1 MNAGV
6 SITPCPVVSRP
17 ERAFVLLSVAL
28 TSNIG
33 GTLEM
38 IAPLASKQ
46 SSWRKTGSPWQAC
59 YWTALAVVFTWAI
72 WQRFALPLTPIAD
85 PDTWGYLSP
94 ALRKLTGAEFGH
106 SHGRNF
112 LYPGFLY
119 FVLRCFGDFR
129 AIGVVQHLLGLA
141 AGGLFLLTW
150 RHLRVFV
157 PASLVNPSLHNAFG
171 LAGTAIY
178 LLASDT
184 IRIETQLRP
193 EGVCAFLISI
203 SLYFAIQFVS
213 CSFLEHRRTGTVVC
227 GSATVLTLLLLASAK
242 PSFWFA
248 AIVIMVPVTTFFLRS
263 NWGRQKI
270 ALGLGIALIASL
282 VLWPERILS
291 RKDEASQ
298 TFLPTMLFVIHAD
311 LIRDQMAADLQEH
324 ASLPYSTDWLE
335 RVYVALNSE
344 IAKSETNY
352 PGHYPS
358 LQFDPE
364 YLWFDPSSIT
374 TQLRREFGSNISALC
389 DFYRFYYW
397 RTWQRRPFRALQ
409 KVARQFSIYYYPD
422 CPAYAAMKIWPLMD
436 VYERAVT
443 SLDSEEYRKIARSLP
458 ALTDFMQRTK
468 SLAENAPATKQ
479 QPILRAALADLAVSY
494 MSLLLLALIL
504 SAIIFWKQARWR
516 RLRWLAALVFFG
528 SAYNAAS
535 CLEVAIV
542 NSLEVHRYI
551 TVQMYATLLTQFL
564 AFWLILEFA
573 LDITK
578 HRDTIAGDL
587 VAPL

>member
-1 MNAGV
+1 MMAQ
-6 SITPCPVVSRP
+6 
-17 ERAFVLLSVAL
+17 
-28 TSNIG
+28 
-33 GTLEM
+33 
-38 IAPLASKQ
+38 LASRQ
-46 SSWRKTGSPWQAC
+46 SFRPGKDLLWPIC
-59 YWTALAVVFTWAI
+59 YWATVAFIFAWAV
-72 WQRFALPLTPIAD
+72 WQRFKLPLNPIAD

-106 SHGRNF
+106 SQSRNF

-119 FVLRCFGDFR
+119 LVLRCFGDFR

-150 RHLRVFV
+150 RRVRAFV
-157 PASLVNPSLHNAFG
+157 PDSLVNPSLHDAFG
-171 LAGTAIY
+171 LAGAAIY

-184 IRIETQLRP
+184 IQTETQLRP
-193 EGVCAFLISI
+193 EGVCAFLVSI
-203 SLYFAIQFVS
+203 NLYFAVQFVS
-213 CSFLEHRRTGTVVC
+213 CSFLEHRRTGAIVC
-227 GSATVLTLLLLASAK
+227 GSATVLTSLLLASAK

-248 AIVIMVPVTTFFLRS
+248 AIVVMVPVTAFFFRH
-263 NWGRQKI
+263 NWWRQKI
-270 ALGLGIALIASL
+270 ALGLAIAVTAAL
-282 VLWPERILS
+282 VLWPERILNS
-291 RKDEASQ
+291 KDAESQ

-311 LIRDQMAADLQEH
+311 LIRDQMAEDLKENAH
-324 ASLPYSTDWLE
+324 LPYSRAWLE
-335 RVYVALNSE
+335 RVYAALNSE
-344 IAKSETNY
+344 IGKSQTNY

-358 LQFDPE
+358 LKFNPE

-374 TQLRREFGSNISALC
+374 TQLRREFGSNVSALC

-422 CPAYAAMKIWPLMD
+422 CPAYAPMKIWPLMD

-443 SLDSEEYRKIARSLP
+443 SLDSEDYRKIARSLP
-458 ALTDFMQRTK
+458 VLTEFMQRTK

-479 QPILRAALADLAVSY
+479 QGLLRHVLADLAVSY
-494 MSLLLLALIL
+494 LSLLLLALIL

-516 RLRWLAALVFFG
+516 RLRWLAAFVLFG

-573 LDITK
+573 LDITQR
-578 HRDTIAGDL
+578 RDTIARDL
-587 VAPL
+587 VAPS

>member
-1 MNAGV
+1 MAQ
-6 SITPCPVVSRP
+6 
-17 ERAFVLLSVAL
+17 
-28 TSNIG
+28 
-33 GTLEM
+33 
-38 IAPLASKQ
+38 LASRQ
-46 SSWRKTGSPWQAC
+46 SFRPGRDLLWPIC
-59 YWTALAVVFTWAI
+59 YWAPVAFIFAWAV
-72 WQRFALPLTPIAD
+72 WQRFKLPLNPIAD

-106 SHGRNF
+106 SQSRNF

-119 FVLRCFGDFR
+119 LVLRCFGDFR

-150 RHLRVFV
+150 RRVRAFV
-157 PASLVNPSLHNAFG
+157 SDSLVNPSLHDAFG
-171 LAGTAIY
+171 LAGAAIY

-184 IRIETQLRP
+184 IRTETQLRP

-203 SLYFAIQFVS
+203 NLYFAVQFIS
-213 CSFLEHRRTGTVVC
+213 CSFLEHRRTGAIVC
-227 GSATVLTLLLLASAK
+227 GSATVLTSLLLASAK

-248 AIVIMVPVTTFFLRS
+248 AIVVMVPVTAFFFRQ
-263 NWGRQKI
+263 NWWRQKI
-270 ALGLGIALIASL
+270 ALGLAIAVTAAL

-291 RKDEASQ
+291 RKDAESQ
-298 TFLPTMLFVIHAD
+298 TFLPAMLFVIHAD
-311 LIRDQMAADLQEH
+311 LIRDQMAEDLKENAH
-324 ASLPYSTDWLE
+324 LPYSREWLE
-335 RVYVALNSE
+335 RVYAVLNSE
-344 IAKSETNY
+344 IGKSQTNY

-358 LQFDPE
+358 LKFNPE

-374 TQLRREFGSNISALC
+374 TQLRREFGSNVSALC

-409 KVARQFSIYYYPD
+409 KVARQFSIYYYPN
-422 CPAYAAMKIWPLMD
+422 CPAYAPMKIWPLMD

-443 SLDSEEYRKIARSLP
+443 SLDSEDYRKIARSLP

-479 QPILRAALADLAVSY
+479 QGLLRHVLADLAVSY
-494 MSLLLLALIL
+494 LSLLLLALIL

-516 RLRWLAALVFFG
+516 RLRWLAAFVLFG

-542 NSLEVHRYI
+542 NSLEVHRYS
-551 TVQMYATLLTQFL
+551 TVQLYATLLTQFL

-573 LDITK
+573 LDITRRR
-578 HRDTIAGDL
+578 HTIARDL

>member
-1 MNAGV
+1 MMAQ
-6 SITPCPVVSRP
+6 
-17 ERAFVLLSVAL
+17 
-28 TSNIG
+28 
-33 GTLEM
+33 
-38 IAPLASKQ
+38 LASRQ
-46 SSWRKTGSPWQAC
+46 SFRPGKDLLWPIC
-59 YWTALAVVFTWAI
+59 YWATVAFIFAWAV
-72 WQRFALPLTPIAD
+72 WQRFKLPLSPIAD

-94 ALRKLTGAEFGH
+94 ALRKLTGTEFGH
-106 SHGRNF
+106 TQSRNF

-119 FVLRCFGDFR
+119 LVLRCFGDFR

-150 RHLRVFV
+150 RRLRAFV
-157 PASLVNPSLHNAFG
+157 PDSLVNPSLHDAFG
-171 LAGTAIY
+171 LAGAAIY

-184 IRIETQLRP
+184 IRTETQLRP

-203 SLYFAIQFVS
+203 NLYFALQFVS
-213 CSFLEHRRTGTVVC
+213 CSFLEHRRTCAFVC
-227 GSATVLTLLLLASAK
+227 GSATVLTSLLLASAK

-248 AIVIMVPVTTFFLRS
+248 AIVVMVPVVAFFFRQ
-263 NWGRQKI
+263 NWWRQKI
-270 ALGLGIALIASL
+270 ALGLAIAVTAAL

-291 RKDEASQ
+291 RKDAESQ

-311 LIRDQMAADLQEH
+311 LIRDQMAEDLKENAH
-324 ASLPYSTDWLE
+324 LPYSREWLE
-335 RVYVALNSE
+335 RVYAALNSE
-344 IAKSETNY
+344 IGKSQTNY

-358 LQFDPE
+358 LKFNPE

-374 TQLRREFGSNISALC
+374 TQLRRQFGSNVSALC

-409 KVARQFSIYYYPD
+409 KVARQFSIYYYPN
-422 CPAYAAMKIWPLMD
+422 CPAYAPMKIWPLMD

-443 SLDSEEYRKIARSLP
+443 SLDSEDYRKIARSLP

-468 SLAENAPATKQ
+468 SLAGNAPATKQ
-479 QPILRAALADLAVSY
+479 QGLLRHVLTDLAVSY
-494 MSLLLLALIL
+494 LSLLLLALI
-504 SAIIFWKQARWR
+504 STAIIFWKQARWR
-516 RLRWLAALVFFG
+516 RLRWLAAFVLFG

-542 NSLEVHRYI
+542 NSLEVHRYS

-573 LDITK
+573 LDITQR
-578 HRDTIAGDL
+578 RDA
-587 VAPL
+587 

>member
-1 MNAGV
+1 M
-6 SITPCPVVSRP
+6 PCPVVSRP

-344 IAKSETNY
+344 IAKSQTNY

-358 LQFDPE
+358 LKFNPE

-374 TQLRREFGSNISALC
+374 TQLRREFGSNVSALC

-409 KVARQFSIYYYPD
+409 KVACQFSIYYYPD
-422 CPAYAAMKIWPLMD
+422 CPAYAPMKIWPLMD

>member
-1 MNAGV
+1 MMAQ
-6 SITPCPVVSRP
+6 
-17 ERAFVLLSVAL
+17 
-28 TSNIG
+28 
-33 GTLEM
+33 
-38 IAPLASKQ
+38 LASNQ
-46 SSWRKTGSPWQAC
+46 SSWRKTGSLWQAC

-85 PDTWGYLSP
+85 PDTWDYLSP

-106 SHGRNF
+106 THGRNF

-129 AIGVVQHLLGLA
+129 AIGVVQHLLVLA

-150 RHLRVFV
+150 RRLRVFV
-157 PASLVNPSLHNAFG
+157 PDSLVNPSPHDAFG

>member
-1 MNAGV
+1 MMAQ
-6 SITPCPVVSRP
+6 
-17 ERAFVLLSVAL
+17 
-28 TSNIG
+28 
-33 GTLEM
+33 
-38 IAPLASKQ
+38 LASRQ
-46 SSWRKTGSPWQAC
+46 SFRTGRDLLWPIC
-59 YWTALAVVFTWAI
+59 YWATVAFIFAWAV
-72 WQRFALPLTPIAD
+72 WQRFKLPLNPITD

-106 SHGRNF
+106 TQSRNF

-119 FVLRCFGDFR
+119 LVLRCFGDFR

-150 RHLRVFV
+150 RRLRVFV
-157 PASLVNPSLHNAFG
+157 PDSLVNPSLHDAFG

-203 SLYFAIQFVS
+203 NLYFAVQFIS
-213 CSFLEHRRTGTVVC
+213 CSFLEHRRTSAIVC
-227 GSATVLTLLLLASAK
+227 GNATVLTSFLLASAK

-248 AIVIMVPVTTFFLRS
+248 AIVVMVPVTAFFFRQ
-263 NWGRQKI
+263 NWWRQKI
-270 ALGLGIALIASL
+270 ALGLAIAVTAAL

-291 RKDEASQ
+291 RKDAESQ

-311 LIRDQMAADLQEH
+311 LIRDQMAEDLKENAH
-324 ASLPYSTDWLE
+324 LPYSREWLE
-335 RVYVALNSE
+335 RVYAVLNSE
-344 IAKSETNY
+344 IGKSQTNY

-358 LQFDPE
+358 LKFNPE

-374 TQLRREFGSNISALC
+374 TQLRREFGSTVSALC

-409 KVARQFSIYYYPD
+409 KVARQFSIYYYPN
-422 CPAYAAMKIWPLMD
+422 CPAYAPMKIWPLMD

-458 ALTDFMQRTK
+458 ALADLMQRTK

-479 QPILRAALADLAVSY
+479 QGLLRHVLADLAVSY
-494 MSLLLLALIL
+494 LSLLLLVLIL

-516 RLRWLAALVFFG
+516 RLRWLAAFVLFG

-551 TVQMYATLLTQFL
+551 TVQLYATLLTQFL

-573 LDITK
+573 LDITQHK
-578 HRDTIAGDL
+578 RA
-587 VAPL
+587 VV

>member
-1 MNAGV
+1 MMGQ
-6 SITPCPVVSRP
+6 
-17 ERAFVLLSVAL
+17 
-28 TSNIG
+28 
-33 GTLEM
+33 
-38 IAPLASKQ
+38 LASRQ
-46 SSWRKTGSPWQAC
+46 SFRPGKDLLWPIC
-59 YWTALAVVFTWAI
+59 YWATVAFIFAWAV
-72 WQRFALPLTPIAD
+72 WQRFKLPLDPIAD

-106 SHGRNF
+106 SQGRNF

-119 FVLRCFGDFR
+119 LVLRGFGDFR

-150 RHLRVFV
+150 RRLRVFV
-157 PASLVNPSLHNAFG
+157 PDSLVNPSLHDAFG

-184 IRIETQLRP
+184 NRTETQLRP

-203 SLYFAIQFVS
+203 NLYFAVQFIS
-213 CSFLEHRRTGTVVC
+213 CSVLEHRRTGAIVY
-227 GSATVLTLLLLASAK
+227 GSATVLTSLLLGSAK

-248 AIVIMVPVTTFFLRS
+248 AIVVMVPVVAFFLRQ
-263 NWGRQKI
+263 NWWRQKI
-270 ALGLGIALIASL
+270 ALGLAIAVTAAL
-282 VLWPERILS
+282 VLWPECILS
-291 RKDEASQ
+291 RKDAESQ

-311 LIRDQMAADLQEH
+311 LIRDQMAEDLKENAH
-324 ASLPYSTDWLE
+324 LPYSREWLE
-335 RVYVALNSE
+335 RVYAALDSE
-344 IAKSETNY
+344 IGKSQTNY

-358 LQFDPE
+358 LKFNPE

-374 TQLRREFGSNISALC
+374 TQLRREFGSNVSALC

-422 CPAYAAMKIWPLMD
+422 CPAYASMKIWPLMD
-436 VYERAVT
+436 VYERAAT
-443 SLDSEEYRKIARSLP
+443 SLDSEDYRKIARSLP

-468 SLAENAPATKQ
+468 SLAENAPAIKQ
-479 QPILRAALADLAVSY
+479 QGLLRHVLADLAVSY
-494 MSLLLLALIL
+494 LSLLLLALIL
-504 SAIIFWKQARWR
+504 STIIFWKQARWR
-516 RLRWLAALVFFG
+516 RLKWLAVLVLFG

-551 TVQMYATLLTQFL
+551 TVQMYSTLLTQFL

-573 LDITK
+573 LDITQR
-578 HRDTIAGDL
+578 RDTMARDL
-587 VAPL
+587 VAPS

>member
-1 MNAGV
+1 
-6 SITPCPVVSRP
+6 
-17 ERAFVLLSVAL
+17 
-28 TSNIG
+28 
-33 GTLEM
+33 M
-38 IAPLASKQ
+38 IAQLATSE
-46 SSWRKTGSPWQAC
+46 SSQLKSNSVWRLC
-59 YWTALAVVFTWAI
+59 YWTALAFIFTWAV
-72 WQRFALPLTPIAD
+72 WQRFALPLDPIAD

-106 SHGRNF
+106 TQSRNF

-119 FVLRCFGDFR
+119 LVLRCFGDFR

-150 RHLRVFV
+150 RRLRVFV
-157 PASLVNPSLHNAFG
+157 PDSLVNPSLHDAFG

-184 IRIETQLRP
+184 NRTETQLRP

-203 SLYFAIQFVS
+203 NLYFAVQFIS
-213 CSFLEHRRTGTVVC
+213 CSFLERRRTDAVVC
-227 GSATVLTLLLLASAK
+227 GNAIVLTSLLLGSAK

-248 AIVIMVPVTTFFLRS
+248 AIVVMVPVVAFFLRQ
-263 NWGRQKI
+263 NWWRQKI
-270 ALGLGIALIASL
+270 ALGLAIAVTAAL

-291 RKDEASQ
+291 RKDAESQ

-311 LIRDQMAADLQEH
+311 LIRDQMAEDLKENAH
-324 ASLPYSTDWLE
+324 LPYSREWLE
-335 RVYVALNSE
+335 RVYAALDSE
-344 IAKSETNY
+344 IGKSQTNY

-358 LQFDPE
+358 LKFNPE

-374 TQLRREFGSNISALC
+374 TQLRREFGSNVSALC

-422 CPAYAAMKIWPLMD
+422 CPAYAPMKIWPLMD
-436 VYERAVT
+436 VYERAAT
-443 SLDSEEYRKIARSLP
+443 SLDSEDYRKIARSLP

-468 SLAENAPATKQ
+468 SLAENAPAIKQ
-479 QPILRAALADLAVSY
+479 QGLLRHVLADLAVSY
-494 MSLLLLALIL
+494 LSLLLLALIL
-504 SAIIFWKQARWR
+504 STIIFWKQARWR
-516 RLRWLAALVFFG
+516 RLKWLAALVLFG

-551 TVQMYATLLTQFL
+551 TVQMYSTLLTQFL

-573 LDITK
+573 LDITQR
-578 HRDTIAGDL
+578 RDTMARDL
-587 VAPL
+587 VAPS

>member
-1 MNAGV
+1 
-6 SITPCPVVSRP
+6 
-17 ERAFVLLSVAL
+17 
-28 TSNIG
+28 
-33 GTLEM
+33 M
-38 IAPLASKQ
+38 IAPLASNQ
-46 SSWRKTGSPWQAC
+46 SPWRKAGSLWRTF
-59 YWTALAVVFTWAI
+59 YWTALALVFTWAI

-106 SHGRNF
+106 SQGRNF
-112 LYPGFLY
+112 LYPAFLY
-119 FVLRCFGDFR
+119 VVLRCFSDFR
-129 AIGVVQHLLGLA
+129 AIGIGQHLLGLT

-150 RHLRVFV
+150 RRLRAFV
-157 PASLVNPSLHNAFG
+157 SNSLVNPSLHDALG

-184 IRIETQLRP
+184 TRIETQLRP
-193 EGVCAFLISI
+193 EGICAFLISI
-203 SLYFAIQFVS
+203 NLYFAVQFIS
-213 CSFLEHRRTGTVVC
+213 CSFLERRRTGAVVC
-227 GSATVLTLLLLASAK
+227 GSATVLTSLLLASTK

-248 AIVIMVPVTTFFLRS
+248 AIVVMVPVAAFFLRP

-270 ALGLGIALIASL
+270 ALGLGMALIASL

-291 RKDEASQ
+291 RKDEASR

-311 LIRDQMAADLQEH
+311 LIRDQMAADLKEH
-324 ASLPYSTDWLE
+324 AGLPYSTEWLE
-335 RVYVALNSE
+335 RVYAALNSE
-344 IAKSETNY
+344 IAKSGAKY

-358 LQFDPE
+358 LKFDPE

-374 TQLRREFGSNISALC
+374 TQLRREFGSNVSALC

-397 RTWQRRPFRALQ
+397 RTWQRRPSRALR
-409 KVARQFSIYYYPD
+409 KVARQFSIYYFPA
-422 CPAYAAMKIWPLMD
+422 CPAYTPMKIWPLMD
-436 VYERAVT
+436 VYGRAVI
-443 SLDSEEYRKIARSLP
+443 SLDSEDYRKIARSLP
-458 ALTDFMQRTK
+458 TLADFMQRTK

-479 QPILRAALADLAVSY
+479 QGLLRHALADLAVSY
-494 MSLLLLALIL
+494 LSLLLLALIL

-516 RLRWLAALVFFG
+516 RLKWLAALVLFG

-551 TVQMYATLLTQFL
+551 TVQMYATLLTQLL
-564 AFWLILEFA
+564 ALWLIFEFA
-573 LDITK
+573 LDITQQK
-578 HRDTIAGDL
+578 RAVI
-587 VAPL
+587 

>member
-1 MNAGV
+1 
-6 SITPCPVVSRP
+6 
-17 ERAFVLLSVAL
+17 
-28 TSNIG
+28 
-33 GTLEM
+33 M
-38 IAPLASKQ
+38 IAPLASNQ
-46 SSWRKTGSPWQAC
+46 SSWRKTGSLWQAC

-106 SHGRNF
+106 SQGRNF

-119 FVLRCFGDFR
+119 LVLRCFGDFR

-150 RHLRVFV
+150 RRVRAFV
-157 PASLVNPSLHNAFG
+157 PDSLVSPSLHDGLG
-171 LAGTAIY
+171 LAGAAIY

-203 SLYFAIQFVS
+203 NLYFAVQFVS
-213 CSFLEHRRTGTVVC
+213 CSFLERRRTGAIVC
-227 GSATVLTLLLLASAK
+227 GSATVFGSLLLASVRGN
-242 PSFWFA
+242 FWFA
-248 AIVIMVPVTTFFLRS
+248 AIIVMVPVVAFFLRQ

-270 ALGLGIALIASL
+270 GLGIAIVLSAML

-311 LIRDQMAADLQEH
+311 LIRDQMAADLKEH

-335 RVYVALNSE
+335 HVYVALNNE
-344 IAKSETNY
+344 IAKSQTNY

-358 LQFDPE
+358 LNFNPE

-374 TQLRREFGSNISALC
+374 TQLRRGFGSNVSALC
-389 DFYRFYYW
+389 AFYRFYYW
-397 RTWQRRPFRALQ
+397 RTWQRRPLCALQ
-409 KVARQFSIYYYPD
+409 KVARQFSIYYFPK
-422 CPAYAAMKIWPLMD
+422 CPAYTPMKIWPLMD
-436 VYERAVT
+436 VYERAVI

-458 ALTDFMQRTK
+458 ALADFMQRTK
-468 SLAENAPATKQ
+468 SLAENAPTTKQ
-479 QPILRAALADLAVSY
+479 QRLLRDALADLAVSY

-516 RLRWLAALVFFG
+516 SLRWLAALVLFG

-573 LDITK
+573 LDVTQHK
-578 HRDTIAGDL
+578 RA
-587 VAPL
+587 VV

>member
-1 MNAGV
+1 MGQ
-6 SITPCPVVSRP
+6 
-17 ERAFVLLSVAL
+17 
-28 TSNIG
+28 
-33 GTLEM
+33 
-38 IAPLASKQ
+38 LASRQ
-46 SSWRKTGSPWQAC
+46 SFRPGKDLLWPIC
-59 YWTALAVVFTWAI
+59 YWATVAFIFAWAVWR
-72 WQRFALPLTPIAD
+72 RFKLPLDPIAD

-106 SHGRNF
+106 SQGRNF

-119 FVLRCFGDFR
+119 LVLRGFGDFR

-150 RHLRVFV
+150 RRLRVFV
-157 PASLVNPSLHNAFG
+157 PDSLVNPSFHAAFG

-184 IRIETQLRP
+184 NRTETQLRP

-203 SLYFAIQFVS
+203 NLYFAVQFIS
-213 CSFLEHRRTGTVVC
+213 CSFLEHRRTSAVVC
-227 GSATVLTLLLLASAK
+227 GNAIVLTSLLLGSAK

-248 AIVIMVPVTTFFLRS
+248 AIVVMVPVVAFFLRQ
-263 NWGRQKI
+263 NWWRQKI
-270 ALGLGIALIASL
+270 ALGLAIAVTAAL
-282 VLWPERILS
+282 VLWPECILS
-291 RKDEASQ
+291 RKDAESQ

-311 LIRDQMAADLQEH
+311 LIRDQMAEDLKENAH
-324 ASLPYSTDWLE
+324 LPYSREWLE
-335 RVYVALNSE
+335 RVYAALDSE
-344 IAKSETNY
+344 IGKSQTNY

-358 LQFDPE
+358 LKFNPE

-374 TQLRREFGSNISALC
+374 TQLRREFGSNVSALC

-422 CPAYAAMKIWPLMD
+422 CPAYASMKIWPLMD
-436 VYERAVT
+436 VYERAAT
-443 SLDSEEYRKIARSLP
+443 SLDSEDYRKIARSLP

-468 SLAENAPATKQ
+468 SLAENAPAIKQ
-479 QPILRAALADLAVSY
+479 QGLLRHVLADLAVSY
-494 MSLLLLALIL
+494 LSLLLLALIL
-504 SAIIFWKQARWR
+504 STIIFWKQARWR
-516 RLRWLAALVFFG
+516 RLKWLAALVLFG

-551 TVQMYATLLTQFL
+551 TVQMYSTLLTQFL

-573 LDITK
+573 LDITQR
-578 HRDTIAGDL
+578 RDTMARDL
-587 VAPL
+587 VAPS

>member
-1 MNAGV
+1 MMAQ
-6 SITPCPVVSRP
+6 
-17 ERAFVLLSVAL
+17 
-28 TSNIG
+28 
-33 GTLEM
+33 
-38 IAPLASKQ
+38 LASRQ
-46 SSWRKTGSPWQAC
+46 SFRPGKDLLWPIC
-59 YWTALAVVFTWAI
+59 YWATVAFIFAWAV
-72 WQRFALPLTPIAD
+72 WQRFKLPLSPIAD

-106 SHGRNF
+106 TQSRNF

-119 FVLRCFGDFR
+119 LVLRCFGDFR
-129 AIGVVQHLLGLA
+129 AIGVVQHLLGVA
-141 AGGLFLLTW
+141 AGGVLLLTW
-150 RHLRVFV
+150 RRLLAFV
-157 PASLVNPSLHNAFG
+157 PDSLVNPSLYDAFG

-203 SLYFAIQFVS
+203 NLYFAVQFIS
-213 CSFLEHRRTGTVVC
+213 CSFLEHRRTSAVVC
-227 GSATVLTLLLLASAK
+227 GNATVLTSLLLASAK

-248 AIVIMVPVTTFFLRS
+248 AIVVMVPVSAFFLRS
-263 NWGRQKI
+263 NWVRQKI
-270 ALGLGIALIASL
+270 ALGLGMVLIASL

-311 LIRDQMAADLQEH
+311 LIRDQMAADLKEN

-409 KVARQFSIYYYPD
+409 KVTRQFSIYYYPN
-422 CPAYAAMKIWPLMD
+422 CPAYGPMKIWPLMD

-468 SLAENAPATKQ
+468 SLAKNAPATKQ

-504 SAIIFWKQARWR
+504 SAIIFRKQARWW
-516 RLRWLAALVFFG
+516 RLRWLAALVLFG

-573 LDITK
+573 LDITQR
-578 HRDTIAGDL
+578 RDTIARDL
-587 VAPL
+587 VAPS

>member
-1 MNAGV
+1 
-6 SITPCPVVSRP
+6 
-17 ERAFVLLSVAL
+17 
-28 TSNIG
+28 
-33 GTLEM
+33 M
-38 IAPLASKQ
+38 IAQLAISE
-46 SSWRKTGSPWQAC
+46 SSQLKSDSVWRLC
-59 YWTALAVVFTWAI
+59 YWTALAFIFTWAV
-72 WQRFALPLTPIAD
+72 WQRFVLPLDPIAD

-106 SHGRNF
+106 SQGRNF

-119 FVLRCFGDFR
+119 LVLRCFGDFR

-141 AGGLFLLTW
+141 AGGLFLLSW
-150 RHLRVFV
+150 RRVRAFV
-157 PASLVNPSLHNAFG
+157 PDSLVNPSLHDALG
-171 LAGTAIY
+171 LAGAAIY

-203 SLYFAIQFVS
+203 NLYFAVRFVS
-213 CSFLEHRRTGTVVC
+213 CSFLEHRRTGAIVC
-227 GSATVLTLLLLASAK
+227 GSATVLTSLLLASAK

-248 AIVIMVPVTTFFLRS
+248 AIVVMVPVAAFFARR

-270 ALGLGIALIASL
+270 ALGLGMVLIASL

-311 LIRDQMAADLQEH
+311 LIRDQMAADLKEH
-324 ASLPYSTDWLE
+324 ASLPYPTDWLE

-358 LQFDPE
+358 LNFDPE
-364 YLWFDPSSIT
+364 YLWFDPSSIA
-374 TQLRREFGSNISALC
+374 TQLRREFGSNVSALC

-409 KVARQFSIYYYPD
+409 KVARQFSIYYFPD
-422 CPAYAAMKIWPLMD
+422 CPAYTPMKIWPLMD

-458 ALTDFMQRTK
+458 AVTDFLQRTK

-479 QPILRAALADLAVSY
+479 QRLLRDALAGLAVSN
-494 MSLLLLALIL
+494 MSLLVLGLIL

-516 RLRWLAALVFFG
+516 RLRWLAALVLFG

-573 LDITK
+573 LDITQR
-578 HRDTIAGDL
+578 RDTIARDL
-587 VAPL
+587 VAPS